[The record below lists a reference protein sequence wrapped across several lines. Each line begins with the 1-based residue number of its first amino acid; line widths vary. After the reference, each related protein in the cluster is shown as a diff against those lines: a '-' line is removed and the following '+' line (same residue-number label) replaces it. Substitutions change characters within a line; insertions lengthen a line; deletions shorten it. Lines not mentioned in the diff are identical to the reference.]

1 MYRDDVCDAVVSDG
15 PVREQGEGKGHGNR
29 GSIVRG
35 LGRLGIVGKVLSEEI
50 APAQGRATVIRFIR
64 CSRADFPAI
73 DDHLKR
79 RKRRGSRFTSVSDL
93 QLSLTLHSRNRVT
106 HLAPVFV
113 KLKST

>member
-1 MYRDDVCDAVVSDG
+1 VCCDNVCDAVVSDG

-50 APAQGRATVIRFIR
+50 APAQDRATVIRFIR

-79 RKRRGSRFTSVSDL
+79 RKRRGSRFASVSDL
-93 QLSLTLHSRNRVT
+93 QLCTTATASR

-113 KLKST
+113 KLKSI